1 MPGRILIVDDSESF
15 RAAAAQL
22 LAARGLEPLGP
33 AGDGD
38 AALAAVAAGCP
49 DGILLDINLPDRD
62 GFAVAALLASVCPAA
77 AIVLT
82 SSDIDVIGVAG
93 RHLDVGDHDI
103 RAVHARLADQVA
115 RVGGG
120 SRDLESGVLQH
131 ADDPLA
137 HDGLVLADEHPDRC
151 GLSHAPKLTRLAS
164 AGQRSPAPAG
174 SKPAGSGFPHSRCG
188 DRARQVPAEPDWP
201 ASRARPGWRA

>member
-82 SSDIDVIGVAG
+82 SSDIDEVPDAVLASCGAAAFVPKTELATADLRRLFAG
-93 RHLDVGDHDI
+93 RGPV
-103 RAVHARLADQVA
+103 RSAD
-115 RVGGG
+115 
-120 SRDLESGVLQH
+120 S
-131 ADDPLA
+131 
-137 HDGLVLADEHPDRC
+137 
-151 GLSHAPKLTRLAS
+151 
-164 AGQRSPAPAG
+164 
-174 SKPAGSGFPHSRCG
+174 
-188 DRARQVPAEPDWP
+188 
-201 ASRARPGWRA
+201 